1 MDTQVSNER
10 LVACKPAAVSPAQQ
24 SQEVVSWGVQAE
36 LTRLLRSSNY
46 GELYSLAAYSTPEEV
61 LGMPVFAGSAA
72 RSQTARSD
80 VVAAVARLG
89 PLG

>member
-1 MDTQVSNER
+1 M
-10 LVACKPAAVSPAQQ
+10 
-24 SQEVVSWGVQAE
+24 GGAE
-36 LTRLLRSSNY
+36 LTRLSRSSNN
-46 GELYSLAAYSTPEEV
+46 GELYSTPEEV